1 MCLFDL
7 SLYDFK
13 PFDIVKGIRKMVYNE
28 EITFEEERLV
38 LKPEMDG
45 LKKQKYDGMVKINQI
60 QIVD

>member
-13 PFDIVKGIRKMVYNE
+13 PFDIIKSIRKMVYNE

-38 LKPEMDG
+38 LN
-45 LKKQKYDGMVKINQI
+45 LKWMV
-60 QIVD
+60 

>member
-13 PFDIVKGIRKMVYNE
+13 PFDIVQGIRKMVYNE

-38 LKPEMDG
+38 LN
-45 LKKQKYDGMVKINQI
+45 LKWMV
-60 QIVD
+60 